1 MSTQSTHEEM
11 LALIDAYKA
20 KTGLSDAAIS
30 KAIGKQSTF
39 VFYLRRG
46 RGKSIMADIDDV
58 RRVCGGAA

>member
-1 MSTQSTHEEM
+1 M

-58 RRVCGGAA
+58 RRVCGEA